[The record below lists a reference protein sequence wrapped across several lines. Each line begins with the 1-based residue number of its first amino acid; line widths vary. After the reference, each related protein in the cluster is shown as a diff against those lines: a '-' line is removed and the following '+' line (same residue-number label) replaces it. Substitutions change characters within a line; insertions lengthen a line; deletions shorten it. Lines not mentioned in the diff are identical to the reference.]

1 MFQLNQKSIQKL
13 GLVLILSLCSF
24 VALQAQRTAGSVG
37 IGAQFG
43 QPTGLSLKVYN
54 PNGLSPDVLLA
65 WDLNDFFFINVH
77 GLVERHI
84 DSGGNFHYF
93 IGPGVFAGIRD
104 SNNEILEGNDN
115 FAAGISGNFGLNVLL
130 GTVEIYG
137 QVTPRLELIDK
148 TSSDIGGGLGIRFY
162 FK

>member
-13 GLVLILSLCSF
+13 TLILALSLCSF
-24 VALQAQRTAGSVG
+24 FTLHAQRSAGSVG

-54 PNGLSPDVLLA
+54 PNGISPDILLA

-77 GLVERHI
+77 GLIERHI
-84 DSGGNFHYF
+84 DSRERFHYF
-93 IGPGVFAGIRD
+93 IGPGAFVGIRD
-104 SNNEILEGNDN
+104 SNNEILESNND

-130 GTVEIYG
+130 GQVEIYA